1 MSRKAELKD
10 RLEQAMAHNNM
21 KAVEL
26 SKKTGVPKGAISYYL
41 AGKSTPKSDRVY
53 ILSKALN
60 VSEAWLLGYNVPM
73 ARTDEQKKNDRLA
86 ELIVKLRVDNELFSM
101 VDALAALPEEQ
112 RASIK
117 TILTGLSK

>member
-73 ARTDEQKKNDRLA
+73 ARTDEQKKNDKLA

-101 VDALAALPEEQ
+101 VDALAALPEDQ

>member
-1 MSRKAELKD
+1 MNNKEELKD
-10 RLEQAMAHNNM
+10 RLQQAMARNNM

-26 SKKTGVPKGAISYYL
+26 CEKTGIPKGAISYYL
-41 AGKSTPKSDRVY
+41 AGKSKPKSDRIY
-53 ILSKALN
+53 LLSKALN

-73 ARTDEQKKNDRLA
+73 ARTDEQKKNDKLA
-86 ELIVKLRVDNELFSM
+86 ALIAKLRVDNELFYM
-101 VDALAALPEEQ
+101 VDALAELPEDQ

>member
-26 SKKTGVPKGAISYYL
+26 SKRTGVPKGAISYYL
-41 AGKSTPKSDRVY
+41 AGKSTPKQDRVY

-60 VSEAWLLGYNVPM
+60 VSEAWLLGYDVPM
-73 ARTDEQKKNDRLA
+73 ARTDEQKKNDKLA

-101 VDALAALPEEQ
+101 VDALAALPEDQ
-112 RASIK
+112 RTSIK

>member
-26 SKKTGVPKGAISYYL
+26 SKRTGVPKGAISYYL
-41 AGKSTPKSDRVY
+41 AGKSTPKQDRVY

-60 VSEAWLLGYNVPM
+60 VSEAWLLGYDVPM
-73 ARTDEQKKNDRLA
+73 ARTDEQKKNDKLA
-86 ELIVKLRVDNELFSM
+86 ELIVKLRIDNELFSM
-101 VDALAALPEEQ
+101 VDALASLPEDQ

>member
-26 SKKTGVPKGAISYYL
+26 SKRTGVPKGAISYYL
-41 AGKSTPKSDRVY
+41 AGKSTPKQDRVY

-60 VSEAWLLGYNVPM
+60 VSEAWLLGYDVPM
-73 ARTDEQKKNDRLA
+73 ARTDEQKKNDKLA
-86 ELIVKLRVDNELFSM
+86 ELIVKLRIDNELFSM
-101 VDALAALPEEQ
+101 VDALAALPEDQ